1 MGSVLPVRYRRSE
14 RVKQID
20 LNSDLG
26 ESFGAYVIGDD
37 QTMLSIITS
46 ANVACG
52 FHGGDPLV
60 MHQTL
65 KRAGELG
72 VGIGAHPSYID
83 QWGFGRRV
91 IQGERPADIEKIL
104 IYQIG
109 AIQGMARSLGLSIGH
124 FKAHGA
130 LSNAAA
136 VDPDLAAACARS
148 VRALDPKM
156 IFVAMGG
163 TELERA
169 GEKHGLRVARE
180 VYADRAYDD
189 NGNLVPRKIEGAV
202 IHDPAIVLPRV
213 LKMVEQ
219 QAVTSIDG
227 KRIAM
232 PFDTICVHGDNPSAV
247 AIARAIR
254 SELDAKG
261 VKVRPMA
268 EFVN

>member
-1 MGSVLPVRYRRSE
+1 MD
-14 RVKQID
+14 ID

-26 ESFGAYVIGDD
+26 ESFGAYVIGND
-37 QTMLSIITS
+37 QEMMKIITS

-60 MHQTL
+60 MHETL
-65 KRAGELG
+65 KLAGGLG

-91 IQGERPADIEKIL
+91 IQGERPDDIEKIL
-104 IYQIG
+104 VYQIG
-109 AIQGMARSLGLSIGH
+109 AIKGMAQSLGLTVQH

-136 VDPDLAAACARS
+136 VDSDLAAACARA

-169 GEKHGLRVARE
+169 GDKHGLRVARE

-189 NGNLVPRKIEGAV
+189 NGNLVSRKIEGAV
-202 IHDPAIVLPRV
+202 IHDAAIAVPRI

-219 QAVTSIDG
+219 QAVTSING
-227 KRIAM
+227 KRIPM
-232 PFDTICVHGDNPSAV
+232 QFDTICVHGDNPSAI
-247 AIARAIR
+247 AIARTVREGLVAQGI
-254 SELDAKG
+254 
-261 VKVRPMA
+261 KVRPMA
-268 EFVN
+268 EFLT